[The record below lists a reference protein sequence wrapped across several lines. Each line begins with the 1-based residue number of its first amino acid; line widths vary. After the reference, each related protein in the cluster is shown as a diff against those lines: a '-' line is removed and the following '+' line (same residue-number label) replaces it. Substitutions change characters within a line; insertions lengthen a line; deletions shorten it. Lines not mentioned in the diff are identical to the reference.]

1 MLHELHV
8 AGLGVIDDSIVT
20 FGPGLTA
27 LTGETGAGKTLLV
40 DALALVLGGR
50 PQRGLVP
57 AERTAIIEARF
68 SDRHGT
74 LVELARE
81 IPADGR
87 ARAWIDGHPT
97 TVAGLAEVAGGLCD
111 IHGQHDHQTLLAPG
125 TFRSALDAFGRIDL
139 GALEHARSAR
149 RALEAE
155 QRSLGGDPTAVDRE
169 IALLEHQE
177 RELATAGLSDATE
190 LDRLLDE
197 ARVLASGTELIAALS
212 RAREA
217 LERDEGPRDEIATL
231 RHVLEE
237 IGVLEDLV
245 VTLRTSESMLD
256 ELSSQ
261 IRASTESIHV
271 DPARLDEVNE
281 RLRVLH
287 DLCRRYGPS
296 LDDVID
302 RHRTIRLEL
311 TSLTEAAGA
320 RASLEE
326 RRRSVLA
333 ELAAAEQSVEEQR
346 QRFAPIMAERLR
358 ERLATLALERATVII
373 DVTGPAGDETQL
385 LFSANP
391 SLPVA
396 PVGRV
401 ASGGELARLMLAI
414 RLILPGGP
422 PTMVFDEVDAGIG
435 GSTAVTL
442 AGALHGVAAD
452 RQVLVVTHLAQV
464 AARADQ
470 QISVVKANDA
480 SGLALAAVLDKESR
494 VVEIA
499 RMLSGDPCDETA
511 LRHAA
516 ELLERSKFTTDP
528 RHVV

>member
-8 AGLGVIDDSIVT
+8 AGLGVIDDSIIG

-68 SDRHGT
+68 SDRHGNHI
-74 LVELARE
+74 ELSRE

-87 ARAWIDGHPT
+87 ARAWIDGSPT
-97 TVAGLAEVAGGLCD
+97 TVAGLAEVAAGLCD
-111 IHGQHDHQTLLAPG
+111 IHGQHEHQTLLAPG
-125 TFRSALDAFGRIDL
+125 TFRTALDAFGRIDL
-139 GALEHARSAR
+139 APLEHARGVR
-149 RALEAE
+149 RALDAE
-155 QRSLGGDPTAVDRE
+155 QRALGGDPAAVDQE
-169 IALLEHQE
+169 LALLEHQD
-177 RELATAGLSDATE
+177 RELASAGLSDVTE
-190 LDRLLDE
+190 LDRLLEE
-197 ARVLASGTELIAALS
+197 ARVLGSSAELIGALG
-212 RAREA
+212 RTRDA
-217 LERDEGPRDEIATL
+217 LDGEDSPRDLVASL
-231 RHVLEE
+231 RHTLEE
-237 IGVLEDLV
+237 IGVLDELV
-245 VTLRTSESMLD
+245 GSLQASESMLD

-261 IRASTESIHV
+261 IRTAAESIDV
-271 DPARLDEVNE
+271 DPNRLEEVNE

-296 LDDVID
+296 LEEVIE
-302 RHRTIRLEL
+302 RHRTISEEINALR
-311 TSLTEAAGA
+311 AATGA

-326 RRRSVLA
+326 RRNMAMA
-333 ELAAAEQSVEEQR
+333 ETAAAERAIEQER
-346 QRFAPIMAERLR
+346 RRFAPLMAERLR
-358 ERLATLALERATVII
+358 ERLSTLALERATVVI
-373 DVTGPAGDETQL
+373 DVAGPAGDETQL

-442 AGALHGVAAD
+442 ASALHDVAAD

-470 QISVVKANDA
+470 QISVVKATDA
-480 SGLALAAVLDKESR
+480 SGLALASVLDHDAR

-499 RMLSGDPCDETA
+499 RMLSGAPRDQTA

-516 ELLERSKFTTDP
+516 ELLERSRFAPDP